1 MKNQICLATT
11 REDRLCGKQ
20 FILLMLIIFS
30 LSVAGKAEAP
40 FFAESQVWGYYEDG
54 LYPYHI
60 QSITVTNSGTL
71 LAFAEGRIEP
81 DDDGA
86 HHVVLK
92 RSTNGGVSWGANQ
105 YVVLSANGESFGN
118 PTLVVDKNTGKIF
131 MFYARNY
138 TQQYTRVYYKTS
150 VDDGVTWSNST
161 EVTSLFNNDP
171 FQRPFH
177 LPGPGHGIQLANGRL
192 MIQVWHR
199 TAINPDNIC
208 CDPPAP
214 ERKYGVSVIYSD
226 NGGANW
232 QSGGYTPIA
241 GFFANESRIVELN
254 NGSLVIN
261 ARDAVFGLDRIRF
274 TSTNQGA
281 NWSNGQYDSSLSP
294 YSAVDSGMERLTLSG
309 SNNFN
314 RVLFSRPID
323 PDSRT
328 NLMVSLSYSETAS
341 WSFSRTVYGGHA
353 TYSDLAV
360 SNDKSRIFVL
370 YGRDGT
376 NFAFPDKTFLARFN
390 LEWLT
395 GGRDSLARTGSTTF
409 VPTYQAEDLH
419 ITDSSADTTGTFA
432 DAAAS
437 GGRVLKYLSDEP
449 GDYITL
455 NVHVPT
461 AKTYNV
467 RVRSRTANNRALVQ
481 LDINGTNRGQPINPY
496 SSTVGYREDNIGSV
510 PLNAGINTFK
520 FTAVG
525 LPAGSTGYT
534 MFPDSIVLTPQ

>member
-1 MKNQICLATT
+1 MKNQICIEIM
-11 REDRLCGKQ
+11 RKIRLDSKQ
-20 FILLMLIIFS
+20 IIVLLLIIFS
-30 LSVAGKAEAP
+30 LFVTGKAEAP
-40 FFAESQVWGYYEDG
+40 FFAESQVWGLNEDG

-60 QSITVTNSGTL
+60 QSITVTNNGTL

-86 HHVVLK
+86 HHIVLK
-92 RSTNGGVSWGANQ
+92 RSTNSGVSWGSNQ
-105 YVVLSANGESFGN
+105 YVVRSANGESFAN
-118 PTLVVDKNTGKIF
+118 PTLVVERGTGKIF
-131 MFYARNY
+131 MFYAQNF
-138 TQQYTRVYYKTS
+138 TNQSTRVYYKTS
-150 VDDGVTWSNST
+150 VNDGVNWSNSV

-177 LPGPGHGIQLANGRL
+177 LPGPGHGIQLNNGRL
-192 MIQVWHR
+192 VIQVWHR
-199 TAINPDNIC
+199 TGINPNNLC
-208 CDPPAP
+208 CDPPP
-214 ERKYGVSVIYSD
+214 SERKYGVSVIYSD
-226 NGGANW
+226 DGGANW

-241 GFFANESRIVELN
+241 DFFANESRIVELN

-261 ARDAVFGLDRIRF
+261 ARDAVFGLNRIRF
-274 TSTNQGA
+274 TSANQGA
-281 NWSNGQYDSSLSP
+281 SWSNGQYDNSLSP
-294 YSAVDSGMERLTLSG
+294 YNGVDSGMERLTLSA

-314 RVLFSRPID
+314 RVLFSRPVD

-341 WSFSRTVYGGHA
+341 WSFSRTVYGGHS
-353 TYSDLAV
+353 TYSDIAV

-419 ITDSSADTTGTFA
+419 ITDSSADATGTFA
-432 DAAAS
+432 DSAAS

-461 AKTYNV
+461 ARTYNV
-467 RVRSRTANNRALVQ
+467 RVRSRTATNRALVQ
-481 LDINGTNRGQPINPY
+481 LNVNGTNRGQPFNPFG
-496 SSTVGYREDNIGSV
+496 SVGYREDNIGPV
-510 PLNAGINTFK
+510 PLIAGINTFK

-525 LPAGSTGYT
+525 LPAGSDGYS